1 MPITDL
7 LEKNAR
13 LYGKEVALV
22 ELNPE
27 MKEIR
32 RITWKDYSLIQQTE
46 DLPYRHEITW
56 GVFDEKAN
64 RVANMLLEKGIK
76 KGEKVAI
83 LMMNCLEWLPIYF
96 GILKTG
102 ALAVPFNF
110 RYSSEEIEYCADL
123 ADVSILFFG
132 PQFIGRIEA
141 IEERLSKG
149 RLLIYVG
156 ENCPTFADSYMEL
169 TADCSSRPPL
179 IPLSDDDEAAIYFS
193 SGTTG
198 FPKAIL
204 HKHRSLRAPLIFR
217 VRALMMRL
225 MPPL

>member
-13 LYGKEVALV
+13 LYANEVALV

-27 MKEIR
+27 MKENR
-32 RITWKDYSLIQQTE
+32 RVTWKDYSLIQQTE
-46 DLPYRHEITW
+46 DRPYRHEITW

-64 RVANMLLEKGIK
+64 RVANMLISRGIE

-83 LMMNCLEWLPIYF
+83 LMMNNLEWLPIYF

-102 ALAVPFNF
+102 AIAVPFNF
-110 RYSSEEIEYCADL
+110 RYSAEEIEYCADL

-141 IEERLSKG
+141 IEEKLFDARAMFNGYLK
-149 RLLIYVG
+149 
-156 ENCPTFADSYMEL
+156 EL
-169 TADCSSRPPL
+169 GL
-179 IPLSDDDEAAIYFS
+179 KEI
-193 SGTTG
+193 
-198 FPKAIL
+198 
-204 HKHRSLRAPLIFR
+204 
-217 VRALMMRL
+217 
-225 MPPL
+225 